1 MLKMKLEQSE
11 IIENSNCKEDITPK
25 DDQSVADNANTI
37 TPKDNRSVVDEFDPK
52 DEIEDYKKQPIFGA
66 HSEVE
71 KVLTWRLCAIYHKLS
86 EIENGLF
93 IVEHDEMPST
103 KYK

>member
-1 MLKMKLEQSE
+1 M
-11 IIENSNCKEDITPK
+11 
-25 DDQSVADNANTI
+25 AGNANTI